1 MSDWYQ
7 LDNNRLIVQMTNKG
21 AEIKRLF
28 PKIWRRELLWQP
40 NDEIAKAIWN
50 RSAPVLFPIVGKLK
64 EDKYHFQGKDYV
76 LPQHGFARDMEFEC
90 VECDAHA
97 IEFVLQATQES
108 FAHYPFLFELRIR
121 YELDEAKLKT
131 TYSVKNL
138 DRQDIYFS
146 IGAHPGFNVLGHL
159 EEYEIRFEQA
169 EEAYY
174 LLKEKLVNLKKPVP
188 LNTKTIKLTK
198 ELFKDDALIFKDLKS
213 TYVDLVNLK
222 HNEIVRIHKGS
233 APYFGIW
240 GKGDVPFVCLEPW
253 WGIGDDTLH
262 DGKLENKKGI
272 VKLSEGKSKKFSF
285 TIELV

>member
-7 LDNNRLIVQMTNKG
+7 LDNNRLIVQITSQG

-64 EDKYHFQGKDYV
+64 DDKYHFQGKDYA
-76 LPQHGFARDMEFEC
+76 LSQHGFARDLDFEC
-90 VECDAHA
+90 VECGSTE
-97 IEFVLQATQES
+97 IEFLLQATQES
-108 FAHYPFLFELRIR
+108 FLHYPFLFEFRIR
-121 YELDEAKLKT
+121 YEIDDTKLTT
-131 TYSVKNL
+131 TYIVKNM

-146 IGAHPGFNVLGHL
+146 IGAHPGFNVLGHID
-159 EEYEIRFEQA
+159 EYEIQFEQA
-169 EEAYY
+169 EAGYY
-174 LLKEKLVNLKKPVP
+174 QLKDKLVNWKKQIPMSS
-188 LNTKTIKLTK
+188 NAIKLTK
-198 ELFKDDALIFKDLKS
+198 ELFKEDALIFRELKS
-213 TYVDLVNLK
+213 SYVDLVNLK
-222 HNEIVRIHKGS
+222 HNERVRIHKGS

-253 WGIGDDTLH
+253 WGVSDDTNH
-262 DGKLENKKGI
+262 DGNLENKKGI